1 MKFTRYMAVLYC
13 LSGLL
18 TVQAGSIFHDED
30 DDEPAYREGPK
41 TEWHELDVVIPS
53 WPEQA
58 NLIPLKLD
66 LADFP
71 YRLFIDG
78 NSLSVGED
86 RVVRYTVV
94 LRSPNGVENVTYE
107 GIRCKN
113 KQVRRYA
120 YGSRG
125 QFRPVRKPEW
135 RFIRNHGHDLY
146 RRELARVF
154 FCPLPVGDSTQQIL
168 EKLKSHD
175 FVRFEFQE
183 DQM

>member
-1 MKFTRYMAVLYC
+1 MKLARFVVVLFC
-13 LSGLL
+13 LSGPL
-18 TVQAGSIFHDED
+18 TAQAASIFHDED
-30 DDEPAYREGPK
+30 DDERPYRGSPK
-41 TEWHELDVVIPS
+41 EEWHELDADIPP
-53 WPEQA
+53 WPEKE

-66 LADFP
+66 LGSFP
-71 YRLFIDG
+71 YSLFIDG

-86 RVVRYTVV
+86 KVVRYTVV

-125 QFRPVRKPEW
+125 QFRPVRKPQW

-146 RRELARVF
+146 RRELVRVF
-154 FCPLPVGDSTQQIL
+154 FCPLPVGDSTAQIL
-168 EKLKSHD
+168 EKLKKHD
-175 FVRFEFQE
+175 FVRFQYQE